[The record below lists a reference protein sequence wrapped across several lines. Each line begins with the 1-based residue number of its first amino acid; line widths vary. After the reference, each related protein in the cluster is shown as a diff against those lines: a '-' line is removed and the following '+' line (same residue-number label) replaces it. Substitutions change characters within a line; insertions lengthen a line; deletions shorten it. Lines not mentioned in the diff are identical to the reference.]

1 MKRRLL
7 VLALVPLVACDSP
20 SSPGDAQPLSESAI
34 LSHLNFLASDN
45 MYGRLYGSEYE
56 FRAAEYVRDKFIDYG
71 LEPGV
76 PGYFQE
82 FDINVPVMPPAG
94 LESQNVLGVIPGHGD
109 LAHQWVV
116 VGAHYDHVGW
126 NQVDEDSIEVING
139 ADDNA
144 SGTSLMLEI
153 ARFMNEYA
161 ASGGVGDLG
170 RRSIMFQAYGAEEL
184 GMVGSYYFCENP
196 TILMA
201 YITAMLNL
209 DMVGRL
215 RAEALTLIATSSS
228 SGWEEV
234 AEAANTQSLVLNYVD
249 ANIGRSDQACFYEA
263 GRPAIFLHTGTH
275 EEYHTPYDDVEL
287 INSEGMVRIGSFAI
301 AVLLDL
307 VLRPEPLR
315 FTGYVPE
322 LSITPAERIELR
334 N

>member
-1 MKRRLL
+1 MKRILFL
-7 VLALVPLVACDSP
+7 LALLPLASCDFL
-20 SSPGDAQPLSESAI
+20 SSPESADRLSESAI
-34 LSHLNFLASDN
+34 LSHLNYLASDN
-45 MYGRLYGSEYE
+45 IFGRLYGTEYE
-56 FRAAEYVRDKFIDYG
+56 RRAAEYVRDRFIDYG

-76 PGYFQE
+76 PGYFQD
-82 FDINVPVMPPAG
+82 FDISVPVMPPAG

-109 LAHQWVV
+109 LADEWVV

-126 NQVDEDSIEVING
+126 IQVGDDSIEVING

-153 ARFMNEYA
+153 ARFMREYA
-161 ASGGVGDLG
+161 ASGGTGDAG

-184 GMVGSYYFCENP
+184 GMVGSYHFCENP
-196 TILMA
+196 TVPMA
-201 YITAMLNL
+201 HITAMLNL

-215 RAEALTLIATSSS
+215 RADAITLIATSSS

-234 AEAANTQSLVLNYVD
+234 AEAANTQSLVINYSG
-249 ANIGRSDQACFYEA
+249 ANSGRSDQACFYEA
-263 GRPAIFLHTGTH
+263 GRPAMFLHTGMH
-275 EEYHTPYDDVEL
+275 DEYHTPYDDVEL
-287 INSEGMVRIGSFAI
+287 INGEGMVIIGNFAI

-322 LSITPAERIELR
+322 ETITPAERLELR